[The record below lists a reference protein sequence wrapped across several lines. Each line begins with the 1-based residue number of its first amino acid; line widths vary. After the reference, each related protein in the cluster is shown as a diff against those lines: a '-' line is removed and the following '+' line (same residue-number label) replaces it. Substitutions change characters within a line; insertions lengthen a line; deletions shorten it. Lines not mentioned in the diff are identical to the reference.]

1 MQKRE
6 AKSQLSSKWAALCMS
21 VMLCLV
27 LRTTS
32 LAQSDN
38 AQISGFVKDPTGAA
52 VPNASVV
59 IKNEGSN
66 YERSAKT
73 NESGYYVISALP
85 PGLYTVT
92 VEAGGFKKFQQTK
105 KKLDPSIASTVDV
118 ELTLGEVTETIEV
131 VASVSAVQSESA
143 TVGKLL
149 ESSQIALMQLNGRNP
164 IYLAALKPGV
174 RSNSSLSRF
183 GFGLDSG
190 GFNIN
195 GSRTQD
201 NLITYDGAVGIR
213 TRANGTSVGTADVD
227 AVQEVQILAANYSAE
242 YGRSGGGQ
250 IRVVTKSGTQD
261 FHGTAYEFLRNSALD
276 ANTWSRNSS
285 NNPTLSTRPEAQ
297 RYNQFGYSA
306 SGPIPVPNY
315 KNKLFWLWGQ
325 EWVRRRREETNNGIT
340 VPSLAMRRG
349 DFSELLDPA
358 NPFFGR
364 RIEITDP
371 TTGQSFAGNIIPQ
384 NRLSPNGLAL
394 MRAYPEPTPGYFVGP
409 RNFIQA
415 RPTEADQ
422 RKDTISIDWNATE
435 RHQVRFRIQN
445 YNFIETSA
453 FRTGTDRA
461 PQIIDRPNNTLSL
474 NWTFTISPTLV
485 NEALVTT
492 SADRVHIYVD
502 TRGDRYKRSAYGINY
517 PYLFPGGK
525 ELEDKIPTIVIPNF
539 NDVDGG
545 PYPSSSSG
553 PIYDFSDNLTKIKGN
568 HTLKFGALFE
578 RAGQN
583 DFDQINVSGVP
594 GGTNNQNGRFEFDNS
609 GAGVAI
615 ANVALGRFARYA
627 ELGTRAYT
635 PYRAHM
641 FEWFAQDSWKV
652 KPNLRLEFGLRHS
665 IIQPYYSLWRNMAV
679 FDTKFYDPAK
689 AVTQNP
695 ANGYIVGA
703 TGDRYNGVAIPGDG
717 FTDAAKG
724 RFPIATS
731 GQYDYLFRG
740 VSKEYS
746 EIHKGDFQPR
756 FGIAYS
762 LNEKTV
768 IRAGAGRFMTR
779 LGVSDSIFLG
789 GNPPFQPTSS
799 VTNGSVD
806 APGGAS
812 AVNFPLILTSQDPI
826 YRNPTAY
833 AWNFTLEREI
843 GFQTTL
849 EVGYVGRRGL
859 GNLRERNINQLPLNT
874 CPNGLCPLIDPSGPS
889 NGPRTN
895 VDFLR
900 PFKGFGTI
908 RVTNTDA
915 TARYNGLQIGFNR
928 RFVNGFSYGVA
939 YTYAKSEDDSSS
951 PRDVLP
957 NAIDASTLWGPSA
970 FDNRHTL
977 VLNYIY
983 ELPFFKGKSSLSSK
997 VLGGWQVTG
1006 VTQFQTG
1013 VPFTVGTNTDYAGV
1027 GGVGNLQDNPDN
1039 NRSLQIWNVNG
1050 DAKLS
1055 RGEQQFSNSTTDQN
1069 FWFRTTNSDGT
1080 RIFTAPA
1087 AGTFTS
1093 QRNRNLLYGAG
1104 FQNWNLGLFKGFQIS
1119 ERHRLQFRCEMFN
1132 FINHPNWGGENG
1144 GAPDTRPLQAT
1155 FGKITSKGGQRQLQM
1170 SLRYSF

>member
-6 AKSQLSSKWAALCMS
+6 AMSQMSSKWATLCMS
-21 VMLCLV
+21 VMLCV
-27 LRTTS
+27 ALRATN
-32 LAQSDN
+32 LAQSDS
-38 AQISGFVKDPTGAA
+38 AQISGFVKDPSGAA
-52 VPNASVV
+52 VPGASIV

-66 YERSAKT
+66 YERTTKT
-73 NESGYYVISALP
+73 NDSGYYIITALP
-85 PGLYTVT
+85 PGFYTVT
-92 VEAGGFKKFQQTK
+92 VEAGGFKKFQQTR
-105 KKLDPSIASTVDV
+105 KKLDPSIATTVDA
-118 ELTLGEVTETIEV
+118 ELALGEVTETIEV
-131 VASVSAVQSESA
+131 MASVSSVQSESA

-213 TRANGTSVGTADVD
+213 TRANGTSIGTADVD
-227 AVQEVQILAANYSAE
+227 AVQEVQILAANYNAE

-261 FHGTAYEFLRNSALD
+261 FHGTVYEFLRNSALD
-276 ANTWSRNSS
+276 ANSWSRNRTIGNTAVSS
-285 NNPTLSTRPEAQ
+285 RPEAQ
-297 RYNQFGYSA
+297 RFNQFGYSA
-306 SGPIPVPNY
+306 SGPIPLPGY

-325 EWVRRRREETNNGIT
+325 EWVRRRREDTSIIT

-349 DFSELLDPA
+349 DFSELLNPS

-364 RIEITDP
+364 AVVVNDP
-371 TTGQSFAGNIIPQ
+371 VTGQPFAGNIIPQ
-384 NRLSPNGLAL
+384 DRVSANGLAL
-394 MRAYPEPTPGYFVGP
+394 LRAYPEPTPGFIQGSNNFV
-409 RNFIQA
+409 QA

-422 RKDTISIDWNATE
+422 RKDTLSIDWNPSD
-435 RHQVRFRIQN
+435 RHQIRARIQN

-453 FRTGTDRA
+453 FRGGTDRA
-461 PQIIDRPNNTLSL
+461 PQIIDRPNNTASMS
-474 NWTFTISPTLV
+474 WTFTISPTLV
-485 NEALVTT
+485 NEFLATS

-502 TRGDRYKRSAYGINY
+502 TRGNKYQRSNYGINY
-517 PYLFPGGK
+517 PYLFPTGK
-525 ELEDKIPTIVIPNF
+525 EIQDKIPTIEIQNF
-539 NDVDGG
+539 ATVDGG
-545 PYPSSSSG
+545 PYPAASSG
-553 PIYDFSDNLTKIKGN
+553 PIFDFSNNLTKIKGN
-568 HTLKFGALFE
+568 HTLKVGALFE

-594 GGTNNQNGRFEFDNS
+594 GGTNNQNGRFVFNNARTGAPTS
-609 GAGVAI
+609 GLAI
-615 ANVALGRFARYA
+615 ANAALGLFTTYA

-635 PYRAHM
+635 PYRGHM
-641 FEWFAQDSWKV
+641 FEWFVQDSWKV

-665 IIQPYYSLWRNMAV
+665 IIQPYYSLWRNLAV
-679 FDTKFYDPAK
+679 FDIGSYDPSK
-689 AVTQNP
+689 AVTQDP
-695 ANGYIVGA
+695 RTGFIVGN
-703 TGDRYNGVAIPGDG
+703 TGDRYNGIVFPGDG
-717 FTDAAKG
+717 FPDSAKG
-724 RFPIATS
+724 RFPISSS
-731 GQYDYLFRG
+731 GEFDRLFRG
-740 VSKEYS
+740 FPKEYS
-746 EIHKGDFQPR
+746 ETHKRDFQPR
-756 FGIAYS
+756 FGVAYS

-768 IRAGAGRFMTR
+768 VRAGAGRFMTR
-779 LGVSDSIFLG
+779 SGVSDSIFLG

-799 VTNGSVD
+799 VTNGTVD

-812 AVNFPLILTSQDPI
+812 AVNFPLIITSQDPI

-833 AWNFTLEREI
+833 TWNITFEREL
-843 GFQTTL
+843 GYQTTVD
-849 EVGYVGRRGL
+849 VGYVGRRGL
-859 GNLRERNINQLPLNT
+859 GGLRERNINQLRPGTLQAN
-874 CPNGLCPLIDPSGPS
+874 PGV
-889 NGPRTN
+889 N
-895 VDFLR
+895 VDALR

-915 TARYNGLQIGFNR
+915 TSRYNGLQLGVNR
-928 RFVNGFSYGVA
+928 RFVNGLSYGVA
-939 YTYAKSEDDSSS
+939 YTYAKSEDDGSS
-951 PRDVLP
+951 PRDVVP
-957 NAIDASTLWGPSA
+957 NAFDASALWGPSS

-983 ELPFFKGKSSLSSK
+983 ELPFFKDKSRLIGKT
-997 VLGGWQVTG
+997 LGGWQITG

-1013 VPFTVGTNTDYAGV
+1013 TPVTIGTGDDFAGI

-1039 NRSLQIWNVNG
+1039 NRALQIWNVSG
-1050 DAKLS
+1050 DPKLS
-1055 RGEQQFSNSTTDQN
+1055 RSDRAFSFANSDQN
-1069 FWFRTTNSDGT
+1069 FWFRTTNPDGS

-1093 QRNRNLLYGAG
+1093 QRNRNLIYGAG
-1104 FQNWNLGLFKGFQIS
+1104 FQNWNLGIFKGFQIS
-1119 ERHRLQFRCEMFN
+1119 ERHSLQFRCEMFN

-1144 GAPDTRPLQAT
+1144 GAPDTRPAQAT
-1155 FGKITSKGGQRQLQM
+1155 FGRITTKGSQRQLQL